1 MWIYYKEIFH
11 IQLKHSFFILK
22 IMYILILTKYT
33 KCGDVEQI
41 PYIMEHTIHTQIME
55 HKIQVFVFGR
65 RKQN

>member
-1 MWIYYKEIFH
+1 
-11 IQLKHSFFILK
+11 
-22 IMYILILTKYT
+22 MYILILTKYT
-33 KCGDVEQI
+33 KCRDVEQI